1 MEIER
6 KFLIHS
12 LPVNY
17 QQYPFHKIE
26 QGYLSID
33 PVIRA
38 RKEDDEY
45 YLTYKSRGLL
55 SREEVNLPLTKE
67 SYEHLKKKSDGFLI
81 TKTRYLIPYL
91 NHFTI
96 ELDIFEGVNSGLIIA
111 EVEFSSEEEAMAFQ
125 IPDWF
130 KKDVTTKP
138 QYQNC
143 NLSVSPQTGDVQ

>member
-12 LPVNY
+12 LPVKY

-111 EVEFSSEEEAMAFQ
+111 EVEFSSEEEAFAFQ
-125 IPDWF
+125 VPDWF
-130 KKDVTTKP
+130 KKDVTTDP

>member
-12 LPVNY
+12 LPMDY
-17 QQYPFHKIE
+17 KQYPFHKIE

-38 RKEDDEY
+38 RKEDDQY

-55 SREEVNLPLTKE
+55 SREEVNLPLSEE

-111 EVEFSSEEEAMAFQ
+111 EVEFSSEEEAFAFQ
-125 IPDWF
+125 VPDWF
-130 KKDVTTKP
+130 KKDVTTDP

-143 NLSVSPQTGDVQ
+143 NLSVSPQTGDGY